1 MKRPRLKAWALGL
14 AAYLIF
20 LIAAL
25 PASYVSGWA
34 GKHLPSVRLSDVS
47 GSVFSGRAAAVRIG
61 QSDLGAVEW
70 SFDWLAPFSLTLG
83 YHFHLHDDARDL
95 VGRMDAGFGNL
106 HLRDL
111 KGHMPVGSL
120 DAWSPLPSR
129 SLSGNLVLDLKQ
141 VQLKAGRLQS
151 ATGDLELD
159 GGSMSWPTPY
169 TLGSYRMSLAPAA
182 AGGVSGEISDVA
194 APLKLHADLSLGPDG
209 RYKLKGILAARDPDD
224 AATRSFLSN
233 LGRPDSTGQYPFDF
247 NGQW

>member
-1 MKRPRLKAWALGL
+1 MKRLGLKGWLLGL

-25 PASYVSGWA
+25 PATYLNSWV
-34 GKHLPSVRLSDVS
+34 GKRFPSVSLSDVS
-47 GSVFSGRAAAVRIG
+47 GSVFSGHAAALRVG
-61 QSDLGAVEW
+61 QSGLGAVEW
-70 SFDWLAPFSLTLG
+70 NFDWLAPFTLTLG

-95 VGRMDAGFGNL
+95 DGRLDAGFGSL
-106 HLRDL
+106 HIRDL
-111 KGHMPVGSL
+111 KGHIPVSSL
-120 DAWSPLPSR
+120 DAWSPLPTH
-129 SLSGNLVLDLKQ
+129 SLSGSLVLDLKQ

-151 ATGDLELD
+151 ATGDMELD
-159 GGSMSWPTPY
+159 DGSISWPAPF
-169 TLGSYRMSLAPAA
+169 TLGSYRMDLTPAA

-194 APLKLHADLSLGPDG
+194 SPLKLHADLSLGADG
-209 RYKLKGILAARDPDD
+209 RYQLKGILSARDPGD